1 MQYEM
6 RTYLVPQGRMD
17 DILAR
22 FRDVT
27 MGLFKKYDMECLGFW
42 TITKPEED
50 YALVYLMRYESPE
63 AQEKSWDAFRADP
76 EWLATRERTE
86 ANGPIVEE
94 IVSKDMHPVD
104 FSPMQ

>member
-6 RTYLVPQGRMD
+6 RTYIVPPGRMN
-17 DILAR
+17 DIVER
-22 FRDVT
+22 FRSVT

-50 YALVYLMRYESPE
+50 YALVYLMRYASAE
-63 AQEKSWDAFRADP
+63 AQEQAWAAFRADP
-76 EWLATRERTE
+76 EWLAARERTE

-94 IVSKDMHPVD
+94 VISKDMQAVD
-104 FSPMQ
+104 FSPLQ

>member
-6 RTYLVPQGRMD
+6 RTYLVPAGRMD

-27 MGLFKKYDMECLGFW
+27 MGLFNKYEMECPGFW

-50 YALVYLMRYESPE
+50 YALVFL
-63 AQEKSWDAFRADP
+63 
-76 EWLATRERTE
+76 LRTE
-86 ANGPIVEE
+86 LPLINI
-94 IVSKDMHPVD
+94 
-104 FSPMQ
+104 

>member
-1 MQYEM
+1 MQYEI
-6 RTYLVPQGRMD
+6 RTYLVPDGRMD

-27 MGLFKKYDMECLGFW
+27 LGLFAKYNMECIGFW
-42 TITKPEED
+42 TVDNTED
-50 YALVYLMRYESPE
+50 YALVYLMRYEN
-63 AQEKSWDAFRADP
+63 AQAQKIAWEAFRADP

-94 IVSKDMHPVD
+94 VISKDLTPVD

>member
-1 MQYEM
+1 MQYEI
-6 RTYLVPQGRMD
+6 RTYLIPDGRMD

-27 MGLFKKYDMECLGFW
+27 LGLFAKYNMECIGFW
-42 TITKPEED
+42 TVDNAED
-50 YALVYLMRYESPE
+50 YALVYLMRYEN
-63 AQEKSWDAFRADP
+63 AQAQKIAWEAFRADP

-86 ANGPIVEE
+86 ANGPIVEKV
-94 IVSKDMHPVD
+94 ISKDLTPVD